1 MPLQGTELAIVIVL
15 FAAVS
20 ALGFM
25 ASRWRKATSVSLD
38 EWALAGRGF
47 RSWVSW
53 FVVGGDLY
61 TAYTYVAVP
70 ALLFGSG
77 AIGFYALP
85 YVAIEYPLV
94 FLIMIRLWSVCKTH
108 GYVTAADFVR
118 ARFDSP
124 TLALAVAIT
133 GVVATMP
140 YIALNLLGIQ
150 AVLATMGIGGS
161 WPLVIAFVV
170 LAAFTYK
177 SGVRAPAL
185 ISFVKDIL
193 VYIVI
198 GVAIFYIPIRL
209 GGWGHIF
216 DSYNAHFKATPPGTA
231 SLLTAGNQW
240 QYITLALGSAFAI
253 FLYPHSVTGVLTTR
267 NRAVVKRTLAALPIY
282 SFVLGLIALF
292 GVMAIAG
299 KIKPLVG
306 ANGKPNT
313 NTVVP
318 NLFQHMFPS
327 WFTGLAFAMIV
338 IGALVPAAFMSIAS
352 ANLFTRNIY
361 KEYLRPQASPQ
372 EQAQVSKLVSLLV
385 KAGALLFILLINPQF
400 SIDLQLLGGA
410 IILQTL
416 PSVMIGLYSRWLHR
430 GALITG
436 WAAGMIVSIW
446 TFYVTPNVAEKQP
459 HWGGTAFALS
469 HLGLHTDVE
478 IYIGFVGVVVNLLVS
493 YGVTT
498 ALKALKTR
506 EGTDQTAPADYFT
519 DVADRAPAAPA
530 EPAVPTGA

>member
-1 MPLQGTELAIVIVL
+1 MPLQGLELTIVIIL
-15 FAAVS
+15 FAVVAAV
-20 ALGFM
+20 GFG
-25 ASRWRKATSVSLD
+25 AGRWRKTSDYTLD
-38 EWALAGRGF
+38 DWALAGRGF
-47 RSWVSW
+47 RSWISW

-108 GYVTAADFVR
+108 GYVTSADFVR
-118 ARFDSP
+118 ARFGSP

-133 GVVATMP
+133 GIVATMP

-150 AVLATMGIGGS
+150 AVLITMGINGS
-161 WPLVIAFVV
+161 WPLIIAFAV

-177 SGVRAPAL
+177 SGVRAPAM
-185 ISFVKDIL
+185 ISFIKDGL
-193 VYIVI
+193 VYLVI
-198 GVAIFYIPIRL
+198 AVAIFYIPARL
-209 GGWGHIF
+209 GGWTHIF

-231 SLLTAGNQW
+231 NLLTSANQW

-267 NRAVVKRTLAALPIY
+267 NRAVVKRTMAGLPIY

-292 GVMAIAG
+292 GAMAIAG
-299 KIKPLVG
+299 HIAPLNG

-318 NLFQHMFPS
+318 NLFQTLFPH

-338 IGALVPAAFMSIAS
+338 IGALVPAAFMSIAA
-352 ANLFTRNIY
+352 ANLFSRNIY
-361 KEYLRPQASPQ
+361 KEYLRKDASAK
-372 EQAQVSKLVSLLV
+372 EQTHVSKIVSLLV

-416 PSVMIGLYSRWLHR
+416 PSVMLGLYTRWLHR
-430 GALITG
+430 GALIAG
-436 WAAGMIVSIW
+436 WLAGMVASVW
-446 TFYVTPNVAEKQP
+446 TFYVTPNPVEHEL

-469 HLGLHTDVE
+469 HLGLNTDVG
-478 IYIGFVGVVVNLLVS
+478 IYIGFVGVVVNLVVVVVGTVL
-493 YGVTT
+493 
-498 ALKALKTR
+498 LKAVHAKD
-506 EGTDQTAPADYFT
+506 GVDQTAAADYFT
-519 DVADRAPAAPA
+519 DVPDDEVQA
-530 EPAVPTGA
+530 EPVVTAGGLA

>member
-1 MPLQGTELAIVIVL
+1 MHVQTSELVIVIVL
-15 FAAVS
+15 FVLVS
-20 ALGFM
+20 GMGFM
-25 ASRWRKATSVSLD
+25 ASRWHRASQDSLE

-47 RSWVSW
+47 RTWTSW
-53 FVVGGDLY
+53 FVIGGDLY

-94 FLIMIRLWSVCKTH
+94 FLIMIRLWSVSKTH

-118 ARFDSP
+118 ARFGSP

-133 GVVATMP
+133 GIVATMP
-140 YIALNLLGIQ
+140 YIALNLLGMQ
-150 AVLATMGIGGS
+150 AVLTTIGINGH
-161 WPLVIAFVV
+161 WPLIIAFVV

-185 ISFVKDIL
+185 IAFVKDSL
-193 VYIVI
+193 VYLVIV
-198 GVAIFYIPIRL
+198 VAIIYIPYKL
-209 GGWGHIF
+209 GGWTHIF
-216 DSYNAHFKATPPGTA
+216 NTYNAHFKAKPPHTA
-231 SLLTAGNQW
+231 ALLTSANQW

-282 SFVLGLIALF
+282 SFILGLIALF

-299 KIKPLVG
+299 KITPLAG
-306 ANGKPNT
+306 PNGKPDT

-318 NLFQHMFPS
+318 NLFQHLFPH
-327 WFTGLAFAMIV
+327 WFTGVAFATIV
-338 IGALVPAAFMSIAS
+338 IGALVPAAFMSIAA

-361 KEYLRPQASPQ
+361 KEYLRRDASAR
-372 EQAQVSKLVSLLV
+372 EEAQVSKIVSLIV
-385 KAGALLFILLINPQF
+385 KAGALLFILLIQPQF

-416 PSVMIGLYSRWLHR
+416 PPVMIGLYTRWLHR
-430 GALITG
+430 GALIAG
-436 WAAGMIVSIW
+436 WAAGMIVSVW
-446 TFYVTPNVAEKQP
+446 TFYLTPNVALKEA
-459 HWGGTAFALS
+459 HWGGTSFALS
-469 HLGLHTDVE
+469 HLGLHTE
-478 IYIGFVGVVVNLLVS
+478 IGLYIGFVGVVVNLVVALAGTVVLRALGARD
-493 YGVTT
+493 GVD
-498 ALKALKTR
+498 
-506 EGTDQTAPADYFT
+506 ETAPPDYFT
-519 DVADRAPAAPA
+519 DVADVAVA
-530 EPAVPTGA
+530 EPALTAGA

>member
-1 MPLQGTELAIVIVL
+1 MHVLGTELTIVIVL
-15 FAAVS
+15 FALVS
-20 ALGFM
+20 VLGFL
-25 ASRWRKATSVSLD
+25 ASRWRAAPHDSLD

-47 RSWVSW
+47 RSWISW

-118 ARFDSP
+118 ARFGSP

-133 GVVATMP
+133 GIVATMP

-150 AVLATMGIGGS
+150 AVLTTMGISGH
-161 WPLVIAFVV
+161 WPLIIAFVV

-185 ISFVKDIL
+185 IAFVKDGL
-193 VYIVI
+193 VYLVI
-198 GVAIFYIPIRL
+198 AVAIIYIPIRL
-209 GGWGHIF
+209 GGWGHMF
-216 DSYNAHFKATPPGTA
+216 DSFNAHFKVTPPGTGA
-231 SLLTAGNQW
+231 LLTSGNQL
-240 QYITLALGSAFAI
+240 QYMTLALGSAFAI

-267 NRAVVKRTLAALPIY
+267 NRAVVKRTMAGLPIY
-282 SFVLGLIALF
+282 SFILGLIALF
-292 GVMAIAG
+292 GVMAIAA
-299 KIKPLVG
+299 KIVPLTG
-306 ANGKPNT
+306 SNGKPDT

-318 NLFQHMFPS
+318 SLFEHMFPH
-327 WFTGLAFAMIV
+327 WFTGVAFAMIV
-338 IGALVPAAFMSIAS
+338 IGALVPAAFMSIAA

-361 KEYLRPQASPQ
+361 KEYLRRDATPR
-372 EQAQVSKLVSLLV
+372 EETQVSKIVSLVV

-416 PSVMIGLYSRWLHR
+416 PSVMLGLYTRWLHR
-430 GALITG
+430 GALLAG
-436 WAAGMIVSIW
+436 WAAGMAASIW
-446 TFYVTPNVAEKQP
+446 TFYLTPNVPLKEA

-469 HLGLHTDVE
+469 HLGINTDVA
-478 IYIGFVGVVVNLLVS
+478 IYIGFVGVVINLVVAVA
-493 YGVTT
+493 GT
-498 ALKALKTR
+498 ALLRALGTR
-506 EGTDQTAPADYFT
+506 DGADQTAAADYFT
-519 DVADRAPAAPA
+519 DVADTPEAQ
-530 EPAVPTGA
+530 PAVTAGT

>member
-1 MPLQGTELAIVIVL
+1 MHVRGTELSIVVIL
-15 FAAVS
+15 FAVVS
-20 ALGFM
+20 VIGFT
-25 ASRWRKATSVSLD
+25 ASRWRAAPHTSLD

-53 FVVGGDLY
+53 FVIGGDLY

-94 FLIMIRLWSVCKTH
+94 FLIMIRLWSVCKAH

-118 ARFDSP
+118 ARFGSP
-124 TLALAVAIT
+124 TLALAVAVT
-133 GVVATMP
+133 GIVATMP

-150 AVLATMGIGGS
+150 AVLTTMGISGH
-161 WPLVIAFVV
+161 WPLIIAFVV

-185 ISFVKDIL
+185 ISFIKDSL
-193 VYIVI
+193 VYVVI
-198 GVAIFYIPIRL
+198 AVAIIYIPIRL

-216 DSYNAHFKATPPGTA
+216 GSFNAHFKATPPGTGA
-231 SLLTAGNQW
+231 LLTSSNQL
-240 QYITLALGSAFAI
+240 QYVTLALGSAFAI

-267 NRAVVKRTLAALPIY
+267 SRAVVKRTLAGLPIY

-292 GVMAIAG
+292 GVMAIAAR
-299 KIKPLVG
+299 IVPLPG
-306 ANGKPNT
+306 ANGKPDT

-318 NLFQHMFPS
+318 SLFEHMFPH

-338 IGALVPAAFMSIAS
+338 IGALVPAAFMSIAA

-361 KEYLRPQASPQ
+361 KEYLRRGASAR
-372 EQAQVSKLVSLLV
+372 EETQVSKIVSLIV

-416 PSVMIGLYSRWLHR
+416 PSVMLGLYTRWLHR
-430 GALITG
+430 GALIAG
-436 WAAGMIVSIW
+436 WVAGMAVSVW
-446 TFYVTPNVAEKQP
+446 TFYLTPNVALKEP

-469 HLGLHTDVE
+469 HLGLSTDVS
-478 IYIGFVGVVVNLLVS
+478 IYIGFTGVVVNLV
-493 YGVTT
+493 VTVAGT
-498 ALKALKTR
+498 VLLRALRTR
-506 EGTDQTAPADYFT
+506 DGADQTAAGDYFT
-519 DVADRAPAAPA
+519 DVADTPPAR
-530 EPAVPTGA
+530 PAVAAGA

>member
-20 ALGFM
+20 VLGFM
-25 ASRWRKATSVSLD
+25 ASRWHKATSVSLD

-150 AVLATMGIGGS
+150 AVLATMGISGS

-216 DSYNAHFKATPPGTA
+216 GSYNAHFKATPPGTA
-231 SLLTAGNQW
+231 SLLTASNQW

-299 KIKPLVG
+299 KITPLVG
-306 ANGKPNT
+306 TNGKPNT

-318 NLFQHMFPS
+318 SLFQHMFPS
-327 WFTGLAFAMIV
+327 WFTGLAFSMIV
-338 IGALVPAAFMSIAS
+338 IGALVPAAFMSIAA

-372 EQAQVSKLVSLLV
+372 EQTQVSKIVSLLV

-436 WAAGMIVSIW
+436 WAAGMIVSVW
-446 TFYVTPNVAEKQP
+446 TFYLTPNVAEKEA

-469 HLGLHTDVE
+469 HLGLHTDVG